1 MRVGDG
7 EVSFTLTNSGKRAGA
22 EVSQLY
28 FTPPEGAY
36 YRPRLN
42 LCGFARTY
50 LEPGESRR
58 VRLDVPKESLAVWTG
73 AGWRVPGGVYRLKL
87 GSGSED
93 IRLEAELRLR
103 GDSLPEPPET
113 PAWYFAPQGK
123 PQTAD
128 FERLLGRR
136 VEARARKKGGYT
148 MENTLLDLC
157 EGSAPARAL
166 RYVLEQVIVRS
177 NGGDRASPEYK
188 MMLAS
193 AADASLSGMQINGG
207 IRGPWLR
214 VLLELANGKYVSGL
228 GRLLGG
234 IWRSFKR

>member
-1 MRVGDG
+1 MSVGDG
-7 EVSFTLTNSGKRAGA
+7 EVSFTLKNTGKRAGA

-87 GSGSED
+87 GSGSAD

-128 FERLLGRR
+128 LERLLGRR